1 MLQKVDQMLDTILSV
16 RSWPTKKT
24 LGTILFVFL
33 SGLWYYI
40 YIYLIN
46 SHLIAFVCAKKHIR
60 NNK

>member
-40 YIYLIN
+40 YIFNQQSPDCLCLCKEA
-46 SHLIAFVCAKKHIR
+46 HQK
-60 NNK
+60 